1 MLFADL
7 ALLKKYGVYCVL
19 ANGHSCSAR
28 HSFLPITK
36 SLIGELAAGGGVAS
50 PEFSS
55 NHGRLTA
62 KLCRLKFSAFVPSGN
77 VTSLACVPGPIIK
90 RLRPATPSSPDCRM
104 CVKSFS

>member
-7 ALLKKYGVYCVL
+7 TLLKKYGVYCVL

-36 SLIGELAAGGGVAS
+36 SLTGESATGDEIAS

-62 KLCRLKFSAFVPSGN
+62 RLCSLKFSAFVPSGK
-77 VTSLACVPGPIIK
+77 VTSLACVHGPTIK
-90 RLRPATPSSPDCRM
+90 RLRAATPGSPDRR
-104 CVKSFS
+104 SG